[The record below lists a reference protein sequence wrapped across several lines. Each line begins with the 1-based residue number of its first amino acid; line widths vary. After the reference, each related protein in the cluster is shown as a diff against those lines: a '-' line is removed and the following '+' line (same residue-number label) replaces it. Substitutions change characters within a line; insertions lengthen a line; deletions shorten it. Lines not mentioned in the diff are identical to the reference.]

1 MQHSSQSIGPAHQSA
16 DVGSTPRCGKGF
28 FSPSQHS
35 VQTLLQCSYSL
46 HGQSH
51 ALTSVCM
58 IKIPS
63 LGSHAIVWTNE
74 NTGHTSR
81 IGYCCS
87 CGYCSLTHIYI
98 WQSNFL
104 HRINEVLERERERD
118 PFLQQV
124 LLQSFIFSITL
135 ATPIKIRSFLLQV
148 VVFMK
153 SPSCLV
159 NPLPQK
165 MMMRQTVAMV
175 TRRNVIVTMAARV
188 TSMTRVKT
196 EALVRPMSVLLL
208 GLYLYKEKYYSM
220 ICVSPNPDSNHP
232 LKTVLT
238 LAFLW
243 TLLKAVLRML
253 SYVSQTS

>member
-1 MQHSSQSIGPAHQSA
+1 
-16 DVGSTPRCGKGF
+16 
-28 FSPSQHS
+28 
-35 VQTLLQCSYSL
+35 
-46 HGQSH
+46 
-51 ALTSVCM
+51 
-58 IKIPS
+58 
-63 LGSHAIVWTNE
+63 
-74 NTGHTSR
+74 
-81 IGYCCS
+81 
-87 CGYCSLTHIYI
+87 
-98 WQSNFL
+98 
-104 HRINEVLERERERD
+104 
-118 PFLQQV
+118 
-124 LLQSFIFSITL
+124 
-135 ATPIKIRSFLLQV
+135 
-148 VVFMK
+148 
-153 SPSCLV
+153 
-159 NPLPQK
+159 

-253 SYVSQTS
+253 SYVS